1 MQYRIYYID
10 DQITSITVEKLPGD
24 FVTVNQ
30 EIFKKVMDSPHL
42 YMVVDD
48 KIVEKIVEQ
57 AKKPKRLKIIDTV
70 EFPGWI
76 VEKDNLF
83 QPIEYVKTK
92 PNWYDQNKHSV
103 AKVANCD

>member
-1 MQYRIYYID
+1 MTQKTKAEKAPKPIKEAV
-10 DQITSITVEKLPGD
+10 VEQP
-24 FVTVNQ
+24 
-30 EIFKKVMDSPHL
+30 
-42 YMVVDD
+42 
-48 KIVEKIVEQ
+48 VEKIVEQ

-83 QPIEYVKTK
+83 HPIEYVKTK
-92 PNWYDQNKHSV
+92 PKWYDQSKHSV